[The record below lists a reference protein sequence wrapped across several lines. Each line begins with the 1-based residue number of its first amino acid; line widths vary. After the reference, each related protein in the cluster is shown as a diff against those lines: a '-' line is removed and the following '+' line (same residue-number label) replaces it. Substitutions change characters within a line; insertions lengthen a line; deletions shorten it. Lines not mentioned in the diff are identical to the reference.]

1 MKQFRRDSGPGNSEW
16 GVEVLRAEVARLG
29 ALIDAPA
36 ADLVAFEPREAA
48 RPYVL
53 VDADGVYHWLVVERG
68 QVLQD
73 RTTTSRDELLYWSF
87 DATTYAMAG
96 AWATRHPVSEQ
107 ELRVTLWQRQF
118 ALLRTLDPDWEQ
130 RRRRELAERVADLPP
145 LP

>member
-1 MKQFRRDSGPGNSEW
+1 MKQFRRDSGPGNSQW
-16 GVEVLRAEVARLG
+16 GLDMLRAEVARLG

-36 ADLVAFEPREAA
+36 ADLVAFEPDDAG

-53 VDADGVYHWLVVERG
+53 VDADGAYHWLVAEGGEIRE
-68 QVLQD
+68 D

-96 AWATRHPVSEQ
+96 ASATRNPVEGQ
-107 ELRVTLWQRQF
+107 EFRVTIWLKQF
-118 ALLRTLDPDWEQ
+118 ELLRALDPGWEQ
-130 RRRRELAERVADLPP
+130 RRRRELADHVADLPP